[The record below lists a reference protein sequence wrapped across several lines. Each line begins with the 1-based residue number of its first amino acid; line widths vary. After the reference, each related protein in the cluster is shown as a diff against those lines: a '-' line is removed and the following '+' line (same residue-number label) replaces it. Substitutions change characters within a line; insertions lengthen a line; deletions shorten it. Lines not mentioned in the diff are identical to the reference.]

1 MNINLKG
8 LISKLDDTCRRALEA
23 AAGLCLTRTHYDV
36 DVEHLLVKLMDVSD
50 SDLQKIFKRY
60 GVEKSRL
67 ERDLTRALDRL
78 KTGNA
83 RTPALAPRI
92 PRLINE
98 AWSLASIEY
107 GATRV
112 RSGHLLL
119 ALLMEDDLARMAKET
134 SVGLQKISAED
145 PHKQFPRLCV

>member
-50 SDLQKIFKRY
+50 SDLQKIFKHY

-83 RTPALAPRI
+83 RTPALAP
-92 PRLINE
+92 
-98 AWSLASIEY
+98 W
-107 GATRV
+107 
-112 RSGHLLL
+112 
-119 ALLMEDDLARMAKET
+119 
-134 SVGLQKISAED
+134 
-145 PHKQFPRLCV
+145 